1 MGERLVTR
9 SLPRAVLYPG
19 RLAFLTSPDMTADN
33 NGTLLSVKDLRTYFE
48 TEDGTVKAVD
58 GISFEL
64 KSGET
69 LGIVGESG
77 SGKSVANLSLMRLI
91 PDPPGKIV
99 SGSVT
104 FAGRDVLQLS
114 PREVR
119 AIRGRRIAMIFQDP
133 MTSLNPF
140 MRISKQLIEVTQLHL
155 GHSKEQA
162 RAHAIKMLEH
172 VGIPDAGER
181 IDSYPHEFSG
191 GMRQRVMIAM
201 ALSCQPELLIADE
214 PTTALDVTIQAQIL
228 ELIKHLKAETG
239 ASVIL
244 ITHDLGVVAGM
255 TDHIIVMYAG
265 KIFEQATTL
274 ELFERPG
281 NPYTR
286 GLLRSVPD
294 PTDEQGQ
301 LYQIPGLPP
310 DLAHLPPGCPFAPRC
325 ERAEDLCRREFPPY
339 VQLTPEHHSLCH
351 FANEVFAESADQ
363 V

>member
-1 MGERLVTR
+1 MNT
-9 SLPRAVLYPG
+9 
-19 RLAFLTSPDMTADN
+19 
-33 NGTLLSVKDLRTYFE
+33 NGNLLEVRDLRTHFE
-48 TEDGTVKAVD
+48 TEDGVVKAVD
-58 GISFEL
+58 GVSFEVR
-64 KSGET
+64 SGET

-91 PDPPGKIV
+91 AEPPGKIV
-99 SGSVT
+99 SGSIT
-104 FAGRDVLQLS
+104 FRGRDILKLS

-119 AIRGRRIAMIFQDP
+119 AIRGKQIVMIFQDP
-133 MTSLNPF
+133 ITSLNPF
-140 MRISKQLIEVTQLHL
+140 MRVSKQLMEVTRLHL
-155 GHSKEQA
+155 GHTKQQA

-172 VGIPDAGER
+172 VGIPDAAER
-181 IDSYPHEFSG
+181 VDSYPHEFSG

-228 ELIKHLKAETG
+228 ELIRMLKAETG

-255 TDHIIVMYAG
+255 TDYILVMYAG
-265 KIFEQATTL
+265 KVFEQAPTI

-294 PTDEQGQ
+294 PLAEQGK
-301 LYQIPGLPP
+301 LYQIPGQPP
-310 DLAHLPPGCPFAPRC
+310 DLARLPAGCPFAPRC
-325 ERAEDLCRREFPPY
+325 ERAEEICRREFPPF
-339 VQLTPEHHSLCH
+339 VQLNSEHYSLCH
-351 FANEVFAESADQ
+351 FANEVYGNSKTAAEE
-363 V
+363 